1 MKRAG
6 VWCRRGELRPEY
18 GSGEVDIRGVV
29 FVLGLVVVMLQC
41 AVMVVVPMLDGRLM
55 KGCLIQG
62 GVHPT
67 EPSHRR
73 NGLRDDNEQR

>member
-1 MKRAG
+1 
-6 VWCRRGELRPEY
+6 
-18 GSGEVDIRGVV
+18 VDIRGVV

-67 EPSHRR
+67 EPSQRR
-73 NGLRDDNEQR
+73 NGLRDDNQQR